1 MITLARISDKK
12 GRLTKNYR
20 EPTVFHASTRRKRYR
35 PTHRR
40 KTYHNTSNKY
50 NSNAPEGV
58 QVLGGC
64 LVMLLLLV
72 FIISIGFPKNSS
84 NDTTTEDVSSTEKT
98 TEAPTEE
105 KNLDLSAFEGVPRIE
120 GDMTIIKE
128 YDSWVLD
135 VTCKVKNNS
144 PKDIE
149 TMKVYLITCYNG
161 ATPLESWKYPDY
173 MSFENIGAWQSRTKN
188 GTGGTTTY
196 SQKEFIAYV
205 AYIRYKDGTEWGE
218 EELNHEK
225 IVTRDARISLS
236 FQEVEKF
243 AYKN

>member
-1 MITLARISDKK
+1 
-12 GRLTKNYR
+12 
-20 EPTVFHASTRRKRYR
+20 
-35 PTHRR
+35 
-40 KTYHNTSNKY
+40 
-50 NSNAPEGV
+50 
-58 QVLGGC
+58 
-64 LVMLLLLV
+64 MLLLLV